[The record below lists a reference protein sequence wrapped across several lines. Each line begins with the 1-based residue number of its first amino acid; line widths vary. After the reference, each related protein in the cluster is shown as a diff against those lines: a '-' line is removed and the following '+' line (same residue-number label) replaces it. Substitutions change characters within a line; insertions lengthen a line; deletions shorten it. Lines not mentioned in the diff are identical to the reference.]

1 MKLGVLSASLASK
14 PVEEMLSYLSGLGVE
29 AVELGTGG
37 YTNDAHTKPEELL
50 ADKAKLAEYKKLFPK
65 YNIEI
70 SALSVHGNAVS
81 PDKDF
86 AKLSHEKFETTCK
99 LANELGV
106 ETVITFS
113 GCPGGSP
120 EDKMPNW
127 VTCPWPEDFLK
138 VLDYQWN
145 DVLIPYWKDLAA
157 FAEAHNVKKIALE
170 LHPGFCCYNTE
181 SLLKLRAAVGP
192 VIGANFDP
200 SHLVWQGMEPAAAIR
215 ALGDAIYHVHA
226 KDVKVDDINTARTG
240 VLDTKHYGDELN
252 RSWVFRAL
260 GYGHDVSWWKDLVSN
275 LRLVGYNGVLS
286 IEHEDSLM
294 SIDEGLKKAVA
305 VLDEAIMRDP
315 KPSSMAWA

>member
-14 PVEEMLSYLSGLGVE
+14 PVEEMLSYLSDLGVE

-145 DVLIPYWKDLAA
+145 DVLIPYWQKTSEIAKSYGI
-157 FAEAHNVKKIALE
+157 NKIAFE
-170 LHPGFCCYNTE
+170 MHPGFCVYNPETM
-181 SLLKLRAAVGP
+181 LKIRAAVGECL
-192 VIGANFDP
+192 GAQLP
-200 SHLVWQGMEPAAAIR
+200 SRSSAQR
-215 ALGDAIYHVHA
+215 ARSSTSTQRIPRSTSTTQLSTVCLTASTTA
-226 KDVKVDDINTARTG
+226 TSSTAR
-240 VLDTKHYGDELN
+240 
-252 RSWVFRAL
+252 
-260 GYGHDVSWWKDLVSN
+260 GYSAASATATTTRCGRKWFPCSS
-275 LRLVGYNGVLS
+275 
-286 IEHEDSLM
+286 SL
-294 SIDEGLKKAVA
+294 ATTT
-305 VLDEAIMRDP
+305 
-315 KPSSMAWA
+315 